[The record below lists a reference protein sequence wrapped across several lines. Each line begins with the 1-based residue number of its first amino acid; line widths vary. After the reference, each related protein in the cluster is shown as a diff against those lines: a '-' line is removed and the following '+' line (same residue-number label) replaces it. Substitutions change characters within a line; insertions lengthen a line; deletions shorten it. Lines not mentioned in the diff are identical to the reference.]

1 MSIKSAY
8 GMAYIPSRAARQH
21 DVHRANIYIFDY
33 TGIIF
38 LSFLCFFVYY
48 LTAMETC

>member
-1 MSIKSAY
+1 MCAY
-8 GMAYIPSRAARQH
+8 GMAHSPSYTLRQH

-48 LTAMETC
+48 RTAMEPC